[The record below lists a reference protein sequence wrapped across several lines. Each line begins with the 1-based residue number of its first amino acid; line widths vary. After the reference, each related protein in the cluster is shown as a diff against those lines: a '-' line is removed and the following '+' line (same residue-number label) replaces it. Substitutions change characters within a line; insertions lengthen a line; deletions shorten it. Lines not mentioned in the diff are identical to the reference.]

1 MSTLRL
7 RCGRPHAVPL
17 PLPLPLPLPC
27 PLLSHTPSNIVTAI
41 AIHAN
46 ETYGDNLSP
55 ILAHL
60 NTMPENL
67 TLLSDACD
75 AGRQANAS

>member
-1 MSTLRL
+1 MSTLRI
-7 RCGRPHAVPL
+7 RCGRPHDVLL
-17 PLPLPLPLPC
+17 PLPVPRP
-27 PLLSHTPSNIVTAI
+27 SYTPSNIVTAI

-67 TLLSDACD
+67 ALLSGSCQPVD
-75 AGRQANAS
+75 RPNARYQVQV

>member
-1 MSTLRL
+1 MSTLRI
-7 RCGRPHAVPL
+7 RCGRPHDVPL
-17 PLPLPLPLPC
+17 P
-27 PLLSHTPSNIVTAI
+27 SYTPSNIVTAI

-67 TLLSDACD
+67 ALLSGSCKPVD
-75 AGRQANAS
+75 RPNARHHV